1 MQRKES
7 EMSHMQEEEGFT
19 VIGLSKVVRN
29 DDPAAI
35 VALWESFNSSDLR
48 TKVGAAAS
56 EDVYC
61 VYHDYEGGFMDPFRM
76 TIGYRASP
84 SVIPE
89 GLRRAEVPR
98 QSVATY
104 EVKGPQPQSLISQW
118 QAIWNGDLNR
128 SYLADYDI
136 YDATDP
142 EAVSVKVGVQSL

>member
-1 MQRKES
+1 MS
-7 EMSHMQEEEGFT
+7 EVQEEEGFT

-35 VALWESFNSSDLR
+35 GALWESFHSNDIR
-48 TKVGAAAS
+48 KKVGADAS

-61 VYHDYEGGFMDPFRM
+61 VYHDYEGGFMDPYRM
-76 TIGYRASP
+76 TIGYRISSAD
-84 SVIPE
+84 VPE
-89 GLRRAEVPR
+89 GLHSAEVPK
-98 QSVATY
+98 QSVITY

-142 EAVSVKVGVQSL
+142 EAVNVRVGVQS